1 MIIMILENIV
11 SHKRNELAQFKSR
24 QPLNILKD
32 TIRELPPTRDLK
44 KALLKSSSPN
54 TSERISIIAEVKK
67 ASPSRGVIRSDFNP
81 VEIAMEYQENGAVAI
96 SVLTDKKYFQGDLE
110 YLKQI
115 KEATSIPILDKDFII
130 DVYQIYQARI
140 YSADAVLLI
149 AAILSDAELTD
160 YINLAHQLGLS
171 ALVEVHTLEEL
182 KRVLSTDAQII
193 GINNR
198 DLTNFQVNTN
208 TSLQLAKYIPDDKIV
223 VSESGIDTK
232 DIILSL
238 QKEGIDAFLIG
249 EALMKEKDIGKK
261 LRELLN

>member
-238 QKEGIDAFLIG
+238 QKEGIDSFLNG

>member
-11 SHKRNELAQFKSR
+11 SHKRNELVQLKSR

-44 KALLKSSSPN
+44 KALLKSSLLNASKN
-54 TSERISIIAEVKK
+54 ISIIAEVKK

>member
-1 MIIMILENIV
+1 MIIMILEEIV
-11 SHKRNELAQFKSR
+11 RHKRNELAQFKSSK
-24 QPLNILKD
+24 PLNILKD
-32 TIRELPPTRDLK
+32 AIRELPPARDFK
-44 KALLKSSSPN
+44 NALLQSSSPN
-54 TSERISIIAEVKK
+54 ATKTISIIAEVKK
-67 ASPSRGVIRSDFNP
+67 ASPSRGVIRNDFNP

-110 YLKQI
+110 YLRQI
-115 KEATSIPILDKDFII
+115 NKVTSIPILDKDFII
-130 DVYQIYQARI
+130 DSYQIYQARI

-149 AAILSDAELTD
+149 AAILSDAELTN
-160 YINLAHQLGLS
+160 YMNVAHQLGLS

-198 DLTNFQVNTN
+198 DLTSFQVNTN
-208 TSLQLAKYIPDDKIV
+208 TSLQLAKYISNDKII
-223 VSESGIDTK
+223 VSESGIDNK